1 LAKGTQTRS
10 STKKARPTAFSHSFN
25 PLKQLDFPSVPR
37 STFILSSR
45 VTSIYTKMS
54 TTTTHLEEPSVA
66 SGSRTPR
73 PITLSP
79 SPPCSPRSM
88 TRTMEPDSMVL
99 LRTIDFAARVCY
111 SLCEKRR

>member
-1 LAKGTQTRS
+1 MS
-10 STKKARPTAFSHSFN
+10 STA
-25 PLKQLDFPSVPR
+25 
-37 STFILSSR
+37 
-45 VTSIYTKMS
+45 
-54 TTTTHLEEPSVA
+54 THLEEPSLA

-99 LRTIDFAARVCY
+99 LRTIDFAARVC
-111 SLCEKRR
+111 LFLDDKRRKVADDRNIHVNDVKISIRHLI